1 MDGGSVAGV
10 GFVVAR
16 GDATELFDF
25 LEEVL
30 DQVAPFVHLAIIRNF
45 SGSTGIGRDDGQR
58 ASLVQLSPEPVAV
71 KGLIANQRVE
81 GDATKQRRHTDTVV
95 PLARQQNE
103 AHEIAERI
111 DQRHDLGRQ
120 TAARLADGLI
130 FSPPFAPVP
139 CRWTLTMVPSTSP
152 YSKSGSCDNSS
163 NIPSNT
169 PLSAQ
174 RRKRFHTEDHL
185 PYNAGR
191 SRHGAP
197 ARAIHKTASTNRR
210 LFFPDRPG
218 SPSLPGRRG
227 ATRSHW
233 ASLSNCR
240 SKADLPS
247 QGDPPFHIRM
257 STDPRANRTMCDI
270 EDDDRNGRWGARARR
285 KIRSQSTH

>member
-10 GFVVAR
+10 GFVVAG
-16 GDATELFDF
+16 GDAAELFDF

-30 DQVAPFVHLAIIRNF
+30 DQVAPIVHLAVIRNC

-58 ASLVQLSPEPVAV
+58 A
-71 KGLIANQRVE
+71 K
-81 GDATKQRRHTDTVV
+81 GDATKQRRHADTVV
-95 PLARQQNE
+95 PLAWQQNE
-103 AHEIAERI
+103 AHEITERI

-152 YSKSGSCDNSS
+152 YSKSGSCDNAS
-163 NIPSNT
+163 NIPSKT
-169 PLSAQ
+169 PLSAH

-197 ARAIHKTASTNRR
+197 ARAIHKTASINRR
-210 LFFPDRPG
+210 LFSPDRPG
-218 SPSLPGRRG
+218 SPVLPGRRG
-227 ATRSHW
+227 EMRSHW

-240 SKADLPS
+240 PKADLHSYSLEYDFPS
-247 QGDPPFHIRM
+247 
-257 STDPRANRTMCDI
+257 
-270 EDDDRNGRWGARARR
+270 
-285 KIRSQSTH
+285 